1 VRAPRGIGRWLIGFF
16 ALAIVCGVVLAV
28 LTAWNAGSGWDTP
41 YEISLAEGVLHS
53 LPAGLQPA
61 YDATPYLF
69 EFYGTLNYAI
79 VESIGGVL
87 SPGFVLDPQNTDVY
101 LWLGAWNIL
110 IAIAGVAGLSYA
122 VGRAL
127 SSAVSGWFLAALI
140 MTTPLWVGH
149 LSMNFKDV
157 PTAVGLS
164 LVSAG
169 LILAWLPEPRRLE
182 WLASGALISL
192 GTAELIGS
200 RASGTVLIGV
210 LVVGS
215 WVLSL
220 FRRRVVAASFFG
232 VLIGMG
238 LVWLQSPFARR
249 GMVRWLADAATT
261 SNINPSSVRF
271 AGADLSSGSLPIT
284 YIPGWFLAQLPL
296 LTTALLI
303 AGVAVLIL
311 GLAGRI
317 GVLTRERLYPLTP
330 VLIQGVLLPG
340 MIAVS
345 GVIIY
350 DAARHVLF
358 ALPAFLVL
366 AVLPL
371 HWVLNTSTLARWWR
385 VTVLATSVAAVGA
398 GLLAGVR
405 WYPYEY
411 AFINPIAG
419 IHHDQRDWELDY
431 WGLTAR
437 EGIDRLRALG
447 VDTVGMLPSDD
458 PGAPYGGVNLA
469 DLTGSTTPY
478 GAYVYLRY
486 DAALPADCD
495 KQFAIVRDG
504 HTLGVGGICVP

>member
-1 VRAPRGIGRWLIGFF
+1 MRSPSSIRPWLIGFF
-16 ALAIVCGVVLAV
+16 GLAALAGVVLAF
-28 LTAWNAGSGWDTP
+28 LTAMNAGAGWDTT
-41 YEISLAEGVLHS
+41 YEIELAAGVLHS
-53 LPAGLQPA
+53 LPAGLLPA
-61 YDATPYLF
+61 YEATPYLF

-79 VESIGGVL
+79 VEALGGVF
-87 SPGFVLDPQNTDVY
+87 SPGFALDPLDTTVY

-110 IAIAGVAGLSYA
+110 IGVAGVAGLAYA

-127 SSAVSGWFLAALI
+127 SSAVTGWFLAALT

-169 LILAWLPEPRRLE
+169 LILAWVRNPRRYE
-182 WLASGALISL
+182 IAVSIALIAL
-192 GTAELIGS
+192 GTAQLIGS

-210 LVVGS
+210 LVIGA

-220 FRRRVVAASFFG
+220 FRRRVVAASFTG
-232 VLIGMG
+232 ALIGLA

-261 SNINPSSVRF
+261 SNINPSSLRF
-271 AGADLSSGSLPIT
+271 AGSDISSGDLPLA
-284 YIPGWFLAQLPL
+284 YVPGWFLAQLPL
-296 LTTALLI
+296 LTIVLLVV
-303 AGVAVLIL
+303 GVVVVIL
-311 GLAGRI
+311 GLAGRA
-317 GVLTRERLYPLTP
+317 GAPGRQQLYPLTP

-358 ALPAFLVL
+358 ALPAFLVI

-371 HWVLNTSTLARWWR
+371 HWILANATLARWLR
-385 VTVLATSVAAVGA
+385 ITVLAVSVAAVGA
-398 GLLAGVR
+398 GLMAGVR

-411 AFINPIAG
+411 AFINPVAG
-419 IHHDQRDWELDY
+419 WNHDQRDWELDY
-431 WGLTAR
+431 WGLSAR
-437 EGIDRLRALG
+437 EGIDRLRDLG
-447 VDTVGMLPSDD
+447 VDQVGMLPSDD

-469 DLTGSTTPY
+469 DLAGSPVPY
-478 GAYVYLRY
+478 GAFVYLRY
-486 DAALPADCD
+486 DAALPDGCD
-495 KQFAIVRDG
+495 QAFTIVRDG
-504 HTLGVGGICVP
+504 HTLGVGGICTP